1 MEQNKRYSIFHSTIF
16 RIIVVIIILVL
27 PINIM
32 TIIFSMIT
40 LRQSQAE
47 VSREIQNTLNMAGD
61 TLASTLETSVRQL
74 SYLSVSSTDFS
85 VVASKSQ
92 MEDKPERFYTS
103 YANVGTALDNVLSGF
118 DQLDVVYFVFPE
130 TDYLVSRGYPGLV
143 YREYR
148 NVLESMPDQE
158 DEENAWR
165 YMEIGGSAVL
175 VSHDSWHDMDF
186 GVVLNLERTLNK
198 LNLPELEEGNLF
210 LFTNREETLF
220 TEEGESFFYQAG
232 MDLEA
237 VKNSSRYHVYRCPL
251 ENFDLTLIQI
261 VDDQYSTFTI
271 PTILRVM
278 QYLSIILAVAVIPLL
293 LYYISR
299 MVNRPL
305 NRLIKAI
312 NLIERGDLDYRIPEK
327 SNGTEFEQINRSF
340 NGMMEQIKNL
350 KIDVYEQELEKKNIK
365 MQYLSQQI
373 QPHFIL
379 NALNLLYSYEPEEY
393 PLIQKMILCISKYF
407 RYIVKM
413 NEEFV
418 ELSQEM
424 NHIKNYFE
432 IQRARFKRGE
442 IRKQAKSL
450 KSSRL
455 WTAGKQVTTE

>member
-312 NLIERGDLDYRIPEK
+312 NLIEREIWITVFPRKAMVRSL
-327 SNGTEFEQINRSF
+327 NRST
-340 NGMMEQIKNL
+340 GVL
-350 KIDVYEQELEKKNIK
+350 T
-365 MQYLSQQI
+365 
-373 QPHFIL
+373 
-379 NALNLLYSYEPEEY
+379 
-393 PLIQKMILCISKYF
+393 
-407 RYIVKM
+407 
-413 NEEFV
+413 
-418 ELSQEM
+418 
-424 NHIKNYFE
+424 
-432 IQRARFKRGE
+432 G
-442 IRKQAKSL
+442 
-450 KSSRL
+450 
-455 WTAGKQVTTE
+455 